1 MKVLQLSQQF
11 PFPETDGGR
20 IGIANIYRG
29 LAKAG
34 AELTIFCYNKQEIS
48 NSDSLEAN
56 KYGKLVVMKHSI
68 ENTLFRIFKSV
79 YDYKPIYI
87 RKHFNDKIKYELDKL
102 IDEVDF
108 DIIHTD
114 HTAMAEAALYI
125 KNKTGKPASLRLHN
139 IEWKIWKRYAD
150 ELIFSPRKMYI
161 EHQAKLLKHFE
172 ENILKEFEVLIPITQ
187 VDYDYLKTLHLNNKI
202 VVASA
207 GVDTDKWRAEKIIR
221 NPNEIIIATTY
232 GWVHNVDGI
241 IWFIEKVLP
250 LIKKQ
255 NPDAFLTLLGKEMP
269 ERLKRYNF
277 EDVKAIGFVDSVL
290 PYLNKASVYITPLFV
305 GAGIRVKILEA
316 MAMELPVVATSI
328 ASEGI
333 EASEEDGLLLADN
346 EYDFSYQV
354 IKLMK
359 DKQLRNVLGKNARN
373 LIESKYTWNSSIAV
387 IYNAYS
393 EIIKSTYS

>member
-34 AELTIFCYNKQEIS
+34 AELTFFCYNKQEIS

-150 ELIFSPRKMYI
+150 ELTFSPRKMYI

-269 ERLKRYNF
+269 ERLKKYN
-277 EDVKAIGFVDSVL
+277 I
-290 PYLNKASVYITPLFV
+290 
-305 GAGIRVKILEA
+305 
-316 MAMELPVVATSI
+316 
-328 ASEGI
+328 
-333 EASEEDGLLLADN
+333 
-346 EYDFSYQV
+346 
-354 IKLMK
+354 
-359 DKQLRNVLGKNARN
+359 
-373 LIESKYTWNSSIAV
+373 
-387 IYNAYS
+387 
-393 EIIKSTYS
+393 